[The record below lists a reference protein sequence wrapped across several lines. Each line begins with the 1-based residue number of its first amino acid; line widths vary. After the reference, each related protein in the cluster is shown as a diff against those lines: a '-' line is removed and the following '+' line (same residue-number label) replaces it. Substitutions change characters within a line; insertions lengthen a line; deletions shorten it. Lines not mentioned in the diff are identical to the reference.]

1 MTDHTTETA
10 PVRPVAEPAPVRPWA
25 IVAWAVAG
33 ACLALVVSA
42 IGVFTVPVGVLL
54 VVVLLVA
61 RRFPESPAVLV
72 GAGALP
78 LYVAWLNRTGPGRV
92 CSTTATTESCFD
104 ATSPWPW
111 VAVGLVLVVG
121 GALLAVRTGWRR
133 LAHA

>member
-1 MTDHTTETA
+1 
-10 PVRPVAEPAPVRPWA
+10 VRPWA

-42 IGVFTVPVGVLL
+42 IGVFTVPVGIVL

-61 RRFPESPAVLV
+61 RRFTESPAVLV

-78 LYVAWLNRTGPGRV
+78 LYVAWLNRSGPGRV
-92 CSTTATTESCFD
+92 CSATATGESCVD

-111 VAVGLVLVVG
+111 LAVGVLLVVAGAVVAVR
-121 GALLAVRTGWRR
+121 AGWRR
-133 LAHA
+133 LAHP